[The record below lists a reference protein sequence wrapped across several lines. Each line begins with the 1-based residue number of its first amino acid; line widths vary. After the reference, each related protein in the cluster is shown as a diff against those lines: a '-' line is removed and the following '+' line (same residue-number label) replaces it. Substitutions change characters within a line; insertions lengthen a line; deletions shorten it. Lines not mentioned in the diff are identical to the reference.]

1 MSNPYVK
8 FGVVALVIFVV
19 LSVPLLWLFGGS
31 FFGVAL
37 AYLLAI
43 NVATYLI
50 YRYDKKIAGKGS
62 TRVPENILLLLAA
75 VGGSPAAF
83 AAMST
88 LRHKTQKTSFQVK
101 FWAIVAVQVI
111 IIVGMLFFN
120 PGGR

>member
-1 MSNPYVK
+1 MKNPYVK
-8 FGVVALVIFVV
+8 FGVISLVLFIV

-31 FFGVAL
+31 IFGVVL
-37 AYLLAI
+37 AYFVAV

-50 YRYDKKIAGKGS
+50 YRYDKKVAGKGP

-83 AAMST
+83 IAMST

-101 FWAIVAVQVI
+101 FWAIVAVQAI

-120 PGGR
+120 SGGR